1 MFKKMKL
8 MSRFIVTIVISIA
21 IAMGILSYFN
31 MKRQN
36 AQFLSEVETQ
46 ATMAAHELMCVRKI
60 IAEKQ
65 TAINT
70 DSKTGNVDFKGVI
83 PAIIGREVS
92 GLFSAST
99 PFKMKQTSVKYRNP
113 NNKPD
118 EWEVRQ
124 LQRFESSPELKEI
137 KEVVK
142 MEDGSKAFRCIIP
155 LRIDEGCLKCH
166 GDPSTS
172 PTMDGKDISG
182 KPMEN
187 YKLGDIRGGISVTA
201 PMSTIDQAMISNRN
215 FNIAGSVIFV
225 LVIGGIV
232 FFIVRNI
239 IKFLTQLV
247 KSLSEGAEQ
256 VASASVQISS
266 SSQILAEGATEQASS
281 LEETSSAIEQTS
293 SMASRNADN
302 AKEANQLALK
312 SRTSAENGAAA
323 MQEMQE
329 IMKELNEG
337 NNKILSIIK
346 AIDEIAF
353 QTNLLALNAAVEAA
367 RAGEHGKGFAVVA
380 QEVRHLAQ
388 RSAVAAKETADL
400 INSRVECTEHAVK
413 VADKLGTALKE
424 IGVET
429 KKVTDLA
436 GEIAAGSQE
445 QADGT
450 NQLAKATTQ
459 MDQVTQ
465 GNAATA
471 EELAAT
477 SEQLSAQAKQLGDM
491 IGELAK
497 EIGIKDKGS
506 NTSDITDSYAS
517 DVHSAYNGKPSHLN
531 NYKSRNAA
539 KVDKTIMGASKKNTE
554 DSKVV
559 GKKAY
564 NRIKKE
570 EFIPLDDDFK
580 EF

>member
-8 MSRFIVTIVISIA
+8 MSRFIATIIISIVIS
-21 IAMGILSYFN
+21 MGILSYFN

-46 ATMAAHELMCVRKI
+46 ATMAAHELMCVRKV

-65 TAINT
+65 AVINT
-70 DSKTGNVDFKGVI
+70 DSKTGNVEFKGVI

-92 GLFSAST
+92 ELFSAST
-99 PFKMKQTSVKYRNP
+99 PFKMKQTSLKYRNP

-118 EWEVRQ
+118 AWEAKQ
-124 LQRFESSPELKEI
+124 LQRFELNPDLKEV

-142 MEDGSKAFRCIIP
+142 MDDGSKVFRCIVP

-166 GDPSTS
+166 GDPATS
-172 PTMDGKDISG
+172 PTGDGKDIAG

-201 PMSTIDQAMISNRN
+201 PMSAIDQAMASNRN

-232 FFIVRNI
+232 FVIVRNV

-247 KSLSEGAEQ
+247 KRLNEGAEQ
-256 VASASVQISS
+256 VSSASAQISS
-266 SSQILAEGATEQASS
+266 SSQTLAEGASQQASS

-293 SMASRNADN
+293 SMASRNADS

-312 SRTSAENGAAA
+312 SRTSAENGCAA

-329 IMKELNEG
+329 IMKELNAG
-337 NNKILSIIK
+337 NDKVLSIIK
-346 AIDEIAF
+346 SIDEIAF

-388 RSAVAAKETADL
+388 RSAVAAKETAEL
-400 INSRVECTEHAVK
+400 INSRVECTERATK
-413 VADKLGTALKE
+413 VADKLGAALKE
-424 IGVET
+424 IGMET
-429 KKVTDLA
+429 KKVSDLA

-445 QADGT
+445 QADGI

-459 MDQVTQ
+459 MDRVTQ
-465 GNAATA
+465 DNAATA
-471 EELAAT
+471 EELASS
-477 SEQLSAQAKQLGDM
+477 SEQLSAQAKSLEDM
-491 IGELAK
+491 IGELAR
-497 EIGIKDKGS
+497 EIGIKNEDLNS
-506 NTSDITDSYAS
+506 SDITDSQIPLIHTTYK
-517 DVHSAYNGKPSHLN
+517 GKALHQK

-539 KVDKTIMGASKKNTE
+539 EDDNTIIHVSKNNKEN
-554 DSKVV
+554 SKVG

-564 NRIKKE
+564 NRIKRE
-570 EFIPLDDDFK
+570 EVIPLADDFK
-580 EF
+580 DF

>member
-8 MSRFIVTIVISIA
+8 MSRFMITIIISIVI
-21 IAMGILSYFN
+21 AMSILSYFN
-31 MKRQN
+31 MRRQN

-65 TAINT
+65 AVINT
-70 DSKTGNVDFKGVI
+70 DSKTGNVEFKGVI

-92 GLFSAST
+92 ELFSAST
-99 PFKMKQTSVKYRNP
+99 PFKMKQTSLKYRST

-118 EWEVRQ
+118 EWEAKQ
-124 LQRFESSPELKEI
+124 LRRFELNPDLKEI

-142 MEDGSKAFRCIIP
+142 MDDGAKVFRCIVP
-155 LRIDEGCLKCH
+155 LKVDEGCLKCH
-166 GDPSTS
+166 GDPATS
-172 PTMDGKDISG
+172 PTGDGKDISG
-182 KPMEN
+182 KLMEN

-201 PMSTIDQAMISNRN
+201 PMSAVTQAMASNRN
-215 FNIAGSVIFV
+215 FNIEGSVIFV

-232 FFIVRNI
+232 FFIVRKV

-247 KSLSEGAEQ
+247 KRLSEGAEQ
-256 VASASVQISS
+256 VSSASEQISS
-266 SSQILAEGATEQASS
+266 SSQALAAGASQQASS

-293 SMASRNADN
+293 SMASRNADS

-312 SRTSAENGAAA
+312 SRTSAENGGAA

-329 IMKELNEG
+329 IMKELNAG
-337 NNKILSIIK
+337 NDKVLSIIK
-346 AIDEIAF
+346 SIDEIAF

-400 INSRVECTEHAVK
+400 INSRVECTERATR
-413 VADKLGTALKE
+413 VADKLATALKE
-424 IGVET
+424 IGMET
-429 KKVTDLA
+429 KKVSDLA

-465 GNAATA
+465 DNAATA
-471 EELAAT
+471 EELASA
-477 SEQLSAQAKQLGDM
+477 SEELSAQAKSLEDM

-497 EIGIKDKGS
+497 EIGIKDEDSKS
-506 NTSDITDSYAS
+506 LSITDLHVSR
-517 DVHSAYNGKPSHLN
+517 VHTTDKGKALHQN
-531 NYKSRNAA
+531 NYKSQNTSE
-539 KVDKTIMGASKKNTE
+539 DDNIIIDMSKKIN
-554 DSKVV
+554 VNRNV
-559 GKKAY
+559 NGKKAY
-564 NRIKKE
+564 NGIKKE
-570 EFIPLDDDFK
+570 ERIPLRNDFK
-580 EF
+580 DF

>member
-8 MSRFIVTIVISIA
+8 MSRFMITIIISIVI
-21 IAMGILSYFN
+21 AMSILSYFN

-36 AQFLSEVETQ
+36 AQFLSEIETQ
-46 ATMAAHELMCVRKI
+46 ATMAAHELMCVRKV

-65 TAINT
+65 TVINT
-70 DSKTGNVDFKGVI
+70 DSKTGNIEFKGVI

-92 GLFSAST
+92 ELFSSST
-99 PFKMKQTSVKYRNP
+99 PFKMKQTSLKYRNL

-118 EWEVRQ
+118 EWEAKQ
-124 LQRFESSPELKEI
+124 LRRFELNPDLKEI

-142 MEDGSKAFRCIIP
+142 MENGSKLFRCIIP

-166 GDPSTS
+166 GDPATS
-172 PTMDGKDISG
+172 PTGDGKDIAG

-187 YKLGDIRGGISVTA
+187 YKIGDIRGGISVTA
-201 PMSTIDQAMISNRN
+201 PMSAVTMAMASNRN
-215 FNIAGSVIFV
+215 FNIVGSIIFV

-232 FFIVRNI
+232 FFIVRKV

-247 KSLSEGAEQ
+247 KRLSEGAEQ
-256 VASASVQISS
+256 VSSASGQISS
-266 SSQILAEGATEQASS
+266 SSQVLAEGASQQASS

-293 SMASRNADN
+293 SMASRNADS

-312 SRTSAENGAAA
+312 SRASAENGGAA

-329 IMKELNEG
+329 IMKELNAG
-337 NNKILSIIK
+337 NDKVLSIIK
-346 AIDEIAF
+346 SIDEIAF

-400 INSRVECTEHAVK
+400 INSRVECTERATR
-413 VADKLGTALKE
+413 VADKLAAALKE
-424 IGVET
+424 IVTET
-429 KKVTDLA
+429 KKVSDLA
-436 GEIAAGSQE
+436 GEIAAGSRE

-465 GNAATA
+465 DNASTA
-471 EELAAT
+471 EELASA
-477 SEQLSAQAKQLGDM
+477 SEQLSAQAKSLEDM
-491 IGELAK
+491 IGELAR
-497 EIGIKDKGS
+497 EIGIKDEESKSSG
-506 NTSDITDSYAS
+506 ITDSHIS
-517 DVHSAYNGKPSHLN
+517 LIHTTCKRKVPHQK
-531 NYKSRNAA
+531 NYKARNPAEDDNIIDVA
-539 KVDKTIMGASKKNTE
+539 KKNCS
-554 DSKVV
+554 DSKII
-559 GKKAY
+559 GKKAF

-570 EFIPLDDDFK
+570 GIIPLNDDFK
-580 EF
+580 DF